1 MIKIKY
7 KKNFFCLSIFMKF
20 LILMKLNR
28 NKNDKVNINEIFV
41 EKKISKT
48 FIKDN
53 ERRRD
58 NIELPK

>member
-1 MIKIKY
+1 
-7 KKNFFCLSIFMKF
+7 
-20 LILMKLNR
+20 MKLNR
-28 NKNDKVNINEIFV
+28 NKNDKVDINEIFV

>member
-7 KKNFFCLSIFMKF
+7 KKNFFCLFIFMKF

>member
-1 MIKIKY
+1 MIKTKY

-20 LILMKLNR
+20 LILMKLNT
-28 NKNDKVNINEIFV
+28 NKNDKVDISEIFV

-53 ERRRD
+53 ERKRD

>member
-1 MIKIKY
+1 MIKTKY

-20 LILMKLNR
+20 LILMKLNT
-28 NKNDKVNINEIFV
+28 NKKDKVDINEIFV

-53 ERRRD
+53 
-58 NIELPK
+58 

>member
-1 MIKIKY
+1 MIKTKY

-20 LILMKLNR
+20 LILMKLNT
-28 NKNDKVNINEIFV
+28 NKKDKVDINEIFV

>member
-28 NKNDKVNINEIFV
+28 NKNDKVDINEIFV

>member
-1 MIKIKY
+1 MIKTKY

>member
-1 MIKIKY
+1 MIKTKY

-20 LILMKLNR
+20 LILMKLNT
-28 NKNDKVNINEIFV
+28 NKKDKIDINEIFV